1 MELRT
6 LRYFSGGGAGSA
18 TTRSVL
24 IWKKNQ
30 VFNTATSLF
39 IQSLQL
45 LRDDAAPPKN
55 CTRAARPPKNENTE
69 SEIYKRAGRSLQE
82 KGARPLVLF

>member
-6 LRYFSGGGAGSA
+6 LRYFLAVPQER

-39 IQSLQL
+39 IQSLQV
-45 LRDDAAPPKN
+45 LREDAAPAEVYGP
-55 CTRAARPPKNENTE
+55 
-69 SEIYKRAGRSLQE
+69 AGT
-82 KGARPLVLF
+82 

>member
-6 LRYFSGGGAGSA
+6 LRYFLALA
-18 TTRSVL
+18 PERTTRSVL

-45 LRDDAAPPKN
+45 LRDDAG
-55 CTRAARPPKNENTE
+55 REDLSRPPHPQKKHTKREK
-69 SEIYKRAGRSLQE
+69 YKGPRSQ
-82 KGARPLVLF
+82 KKRGGAAACTF